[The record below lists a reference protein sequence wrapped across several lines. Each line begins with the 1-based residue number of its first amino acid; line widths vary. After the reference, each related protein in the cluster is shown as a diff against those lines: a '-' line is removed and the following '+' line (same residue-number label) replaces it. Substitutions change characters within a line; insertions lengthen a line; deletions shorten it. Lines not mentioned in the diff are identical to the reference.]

1 MPHPKAYLALC
12 AHTHLFPGARCRLQ
26 GLPHP
31 SAFAAAPEPIDVYLR
46 FSDGTAPAAELHTD
60 APTGPTLTVAAYT
73 TAAGTPVDDST
84 WTVKELTQKEDE
96 VVSPQA
102 KAKHQKPEK

>member
-12 AHTHLFPGARCRLQ
+12 THTHLFPGARCRLQ

-31 SAFAAAPEPIDVYLR
+31 EAFAATPEPIDVYLR
-46 FSDGTAPAAELHTD
+46 FSDGTATAAELAPD
-60 APTGPTLTVAAYT
+60 APTGPSLTVAAYT

-84 WTVKELTQKEDE
+84 WTVKGFTPKQTEVELTIGT
-96 VVSPQA
+96 PA
-102 KAKHQKPEK
+102 RT